1 MIIHRKT
8 GFTPLILFTTLIV
21 FVVMIF
27 ALTVVL
33 VGAVAVS
40 AQATS
45 GITSSSTP
53 TSIAISFVGNTSPRA
68 GIDHVS
74 VAGITTYNNAATSNR
89 DIEQKIIT
97 VYWGDGTISQSK
109 ITRISSSSEG
119 KWGPLYHKYDSV
131 TTPSNHYIIV
141 AKMDASSSSST
152 SSSSSSSANKELI
165 QIKSEPYLINVQ
177 KGPITVS
184 SLSNSPRNNIGLVSK
199 NNELTLNP
207 ISYWVTIIALSVIG
221 SVTAYSV
228 SMVRHRG
235 ISQKMIL
242 TLDRYKDKK
251 QNHYTNTSTSSKSK

>member
-8 GFTPLILFTTLIV
+8 GFAPLILFTTLVV

-53 TSIAISFVGNTSPRA
+53 TSIAISFIGNTSPRA

-131 TTPSNHYIIV
+131 TTPSNPYIIV
-141 AKMDASSSSST
+141 AKMDASSYSST
-152 SSSSSSSANKELI
+152 SSSPSSSANKEFI

-199 NNELTLNP
+199 NNELTL

-242 TLDRYKDKK
+242 TLDRYKNEK